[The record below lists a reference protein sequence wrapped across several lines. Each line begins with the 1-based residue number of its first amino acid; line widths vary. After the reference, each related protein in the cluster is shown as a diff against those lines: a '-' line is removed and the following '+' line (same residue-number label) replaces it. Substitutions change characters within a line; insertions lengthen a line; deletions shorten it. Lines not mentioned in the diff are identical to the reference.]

1 MATTMSDALDP
12 ALWAKI
18 AEDPLPDGAVLRRV
32 LPDLPHDVFIGEI
45 RPNRNRVLE
54 LSVLGLASNM
64 PKKWR
69 QSKGLE
75 ITVDSTAPDRTKV
88 RLRSMT
94 KLGDPLFTELASD
107 VVSTLASF
115 PGADAAT
122 RVVERVLAWQDF
134 YARRGEPFSEE
145 LAAGLFG
152 ELTLLGDCFVG
163 ALGTSAATYGWTG
176 PDPAL
181 QDFQFADLAVEV
193 KTYRGGGAG
202 HMRISSERQLEHVG
216 VTDLYVAYVSLD
228 QRQDGTGV
236 TLLELINNVRQQ
248 LSDSLPA
255 LHLFEGK
262 LLSCGWHDS
271 YAEFRTE
278 RYEVR
283 SVEFFLVS
291 DAFPRLV
298 ASEIPTGISNVTYL
312 VERSALDPYLIERDA
327 VVAHLRTKQ

>member
-1 MATTMSDALDP
+1 MRDVLDP

-18 AEDPLPDGAVLRRV
+18 AEDPLHEGAVLRRV
-32 LPDLPHDVFIGEI
+32 LPGLPHDVFIGEI
-45 RPNRNRVLE
+45 RPSRNRVLE

-64 PKKWR
+64 PKRWR
-69 QSKGLE
+69 QSRGLE
-75 ITVDSTAPDRTKV
+75 ITVDSTTSDRTKV

-115 PGADAAT
+115 SGADAAT

-145 LAAGLFG
+145 RAAGLFG
-152 ELTLLGDCFVG
+152 ELTLLGGCFVDV
-163 ALGTSAATYGWTG
+163 LGISAAVFGWTG

-193 KTYRGGGAG
+193 KTYRGLGAG

-216 VTDLYVAYVSLD
+216 VTALYVAYVSLD
-228 QRQDGTGV
+228 QRQDGTGT
-236 TLLELINNVRQQ
+236 TLLELIGDVRRR
-248 LSDSLPA
+248 LSDSDHA

-262 LLSCGWHDS
+262 LLNSGWRDS
-271 YAEFRTE
+271 HAEFRAE

-291 DAFPRLV
+291 DTFPRLV
-298 ASEIPTGISNVTYL
+298 ASELPTGISNVSYL
-312 VERSALDPYLIERDA
+312 VERSALSPYLTERNA

>member
-1 MATTMSDALDP
+1 MSESLDP

-18 AEDPLPDGAVLRRV
+18 AEDPLREGAVMRRV
-32 LPDLPHDVFIGEI
+32 LPHLPHDVFIGEI
-45 RPNRNRVLE
+45 RPSRNRVLE
-54 LSVLGLASNM
+54 LSVLGVATNM
-64 PKKWR
+64 PKRWR

-75 ITVDSTAPDRTKV
+75 TTVDTTIAGRTKV
-88 RLRSMT
+88 RLRSTTRM
-94 KLGDPLFTELASD
+94 GDPLFSELVAD
-107 VVSTLASF
+107 VVSTLALF

-152 ELTLLGDCFVG
+152 ELTLLGGFFVD
-163 ALGTSAATYGWTG
+163 ALGTSAAAYGWTG

-181 QDFQFADLAVEV
+181 QDFQFADFALEV

-216 VTDLYVAYVSLD
+216 LTELYLAYVRLD
-228 QRQDGTGV
+228 QRQGGIGV
-236 TLLELINNVRQQ
+236 TLLELINDVRQQ
-248 LSDSLPA
+248 FSASLVA
-255 LHLFEGK
+255 MRLFEEK
-262 LLSCGWHDS
+262 LQGYGWHDS

-278 RYEVR
+278 CYEVR

-291 DAFPRLV
+291 DTFPRLV
-298 ASEIPTGISNVTYL
+298 SSLIPSGVTNVTYL
-312 VERSALDPYLIERDA
+312 VERSALDPYLIEREA
-327 VVAHLRTKQ
+327 VLAHLRRNNEC

>member
-1 MATTMSDALDP
+1 MATMSDTMDP
-12 ALWAKI
+12 VLWAKI
-18 AEDPLPDGAVLRRV
+18 AEDPLSTGAVLRRV

-45 RPNRNRVLE
+45 RPSRNRVLE

-75 ITVDSTAPDRTKV
+75 ITVDSTDPDRTKV

-94 KLGDPLFTELASD
+94 KLGDPLFTELVSD
-107 VVSTLASF
+107 VVNTLASF

-122 RVVERVLAWQDF
+122 RVVERVLAWQEF

-145 LAAGLFG
+145 HAAGLFG
-152 ELTLLGDCFVG
+152 ELTVLGGCFVG

-181 QDFQFADLAVEV
+181 QDFQFADVAVEV

-202 HMRISSERQLEHVG
+202 QMRISSERQLEHVG
-216 VTDLYVAYVSLD
+216 VTDLYLAYVSLD

-236 TLLELINNVRQQ
+236 ALLGLINSIRQQ
-248 LSDSLPA
+248 LSDSVPA

-262 LLSCGWHDS
+262 LLNCGWHNS
-271 YAEFRTE
+271 YADFRNE

-298 ASEIPTGISNVTYL
+298 ASEIPTGISSVSYL
-312 VERSALDPYLIERDA
+312 VERSALDPYLIERDS
-327 VVAHLRTKQ
+327 VLSHLRTKQ